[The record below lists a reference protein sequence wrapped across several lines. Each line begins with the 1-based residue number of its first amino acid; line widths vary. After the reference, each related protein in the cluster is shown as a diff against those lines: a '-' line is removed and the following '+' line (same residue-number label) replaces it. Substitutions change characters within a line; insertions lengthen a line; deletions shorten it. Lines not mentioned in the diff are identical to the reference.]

1 MLKTYVVT
9 YDISDQ
15 KRWRRVY
22 KKMRGFGDHVQYSV
36 FVCELTDVDLVLMKQ
51 QLDELINHDED
62 QVLVVYV
69 GPSGGRASKRFETLG
84 KAFTYPE
91 RHAVVV

>member
-1 MLKTYVVT
+1 MLKTYVVS

-36 FVCELTDVDLVLMKQ
+36 FVCELSEIDRVEMQ
-51 QLDELINHDED
+51 QALDELIQHDED
-62 QVLVVYV
+62 QVLIVDI
-69 GPSGGRASKRFETLG
+69 GPSEGRAPKCFSTLG